1 MEMRNSTNIF
11 LICLLLFLSVFSV
24 ASSTLSGYTY
34 ADVNSKPVLQSP
46 SNHAIYSKYDFSNT
60 EEVFNLGTQPFFS
73 PTGLITETMKRDI
86 ILHNALSESGIKAR
100 FFPFLKG
107 SDVNLFLRRG
117 DIDAG
122 IGGDMPT
129 ITAAA
134 AMDITV
140 TSLIQQGFTSVI
152 ARHPMLIR
160 ELKGC
165 KIGYAKGSNA
175 HYALLRAL
183 ASDGL
188 DEAHVHLIPMEVDNM
203 PEALIAGDIDA
214 FSAWEPTPS
223 ITLKNYPNTTV
234 IHRYISSGFMYFTK
248 TFSEE
253 HPEVVRQILSA
264 EVRAL
269 KWLRSSR
276 SNLLLASRWSLQ
288 AGKALTKRK
297 TMLTVEQGAYLAISD
312 IIGSSSA
319 PLIPRRDLSLEGPL
333 RAEFQLLQAIGK
345 IPSAVGWEAVY
356 NSFDLEIMSD
366 VLTNSRNYN
375 INKYNYRIE

>member
-1 MEMRNSTNIF
+1 
-11 LICLLLFLSVFSV
+11 
-24 ASSTLSGYTY
+24 
-34 ADVNSKPVLQSP
+34 
-46 SNHAIYSKYDFSNT
+46 
-60 EEVFNLGTQPFFS
+60 
-73 PTGLITETMKRDI
+73 
-86 ILHNALSESGIKAR
+86 
-100 FFPFLKG
+100 
-107 SDVNLFLRRG
+107 
-117 DIDAG
+117 
-122 IGGDMPT
+122 
-129 ITAAA
+129 
-134 AMDITV
+134 
-140 TSLIQQGFTSVI
+140 
-152 ARHPMLIR
+152 
-160 ELKGC
+160 
-165 KIGYAKGSNA
+165 
-175 HYALLRAL
+175 
-183 ASDGL
+183 
-188 DEAHVHLIPMEVDNM
+188 
-203 PEALIAGDIDA
+203 
-214 FSAWEPTPS
+214 
-223 ITLKNYPNTTV
+223 
-234 IHRYISSGFMYFTK
+234 MYFTK

-375 INKYNYRIE
+375 INKNNYRIE